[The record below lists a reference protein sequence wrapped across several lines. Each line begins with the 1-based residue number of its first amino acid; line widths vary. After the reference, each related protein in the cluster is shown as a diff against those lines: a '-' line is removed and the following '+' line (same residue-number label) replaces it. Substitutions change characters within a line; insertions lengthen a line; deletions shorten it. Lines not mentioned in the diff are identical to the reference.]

1 MLGDKELDFDNYSG
15 PPTRSDNSSPTW
27 RHNGVCSGRRVK
39 VAVLTVAVLVS
50 VALIITVAVL
60 FFPRRSLRL
69 HCDLG
74 WELNGPNCYYFST
87 LKLSWSQSRWQCQKA
102 SGDLVKI
109 ESREEQRFLFGKV
122 RHLMSEDEEKFWIG
136 LTDSETEGEWK
147 WVDGSALDPRWR
159 RLWTDRE
166 ESRH

>member
-1 MLGDKELDFDNYSG
+1 MSADEEPVYVNYPGS
-15 PPTRSDNSSPTW
+15 PTR

-50 VALIITVAVL
+50 VALIITVVVL

-69 HCDLG
+69 HCDVD
-74 WELNGPNCYYFST
+74 WELNGTSCYYFST
-87 LKLSWSQSRWQCQKA
+87 LKLSWSQSRRQCQKA

-136 LTDSETEGEWK
+136 LTDSETEGKWK
-147 WVDGSALDPRWR
+147 WIDGSALDPSLSFWYRYGDNIQPDNWKN
-159 RLWTDRE
+159 
-166 ESRH
+166 SI